1 MNWTGRVF
9 WLLALFGA
17 AVAASPA
24 VATADP
30 NAVLYEVTETMNL
43 KGGKMVRRLA
53 VAALSG
59 KVDAGTALCPA
70 KLADALG
77 VTKCSINA
85 IAHDNVNLATGRGPI
100 SGTFAIVAQDTN
112 ITADGPEVVILR
124 GTVTGQVDLSPA
136 VFSNVPLGSLEG
148 TWSATGV
155 RGGPMEGFRA
165 QGTLMGTFR
174 LPFPFPFEI
183 PGVVTAGT
191 PAYMLNPFTFPADGS
206 FDLVLPKERS
216 LDEPTVRLEI
226 EFETR

>member
-1 MNWTGRVF
+1 MF
-9 WLLALFGA
+9 WSLVLFGTA
-17 AVAASPA
+17 MIAGPA

-70 KLADALG
+70 ELAERLG

-155 RGGPMEGFRA
+155 RGGPMVEGFPA

-226 EFETR
+226 NFKPR